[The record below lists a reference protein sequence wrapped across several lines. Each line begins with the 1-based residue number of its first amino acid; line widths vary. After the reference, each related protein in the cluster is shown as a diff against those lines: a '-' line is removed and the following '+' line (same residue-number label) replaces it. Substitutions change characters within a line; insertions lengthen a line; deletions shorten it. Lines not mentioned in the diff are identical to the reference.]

1 MYDDVSEA
9 ENFWGM
15 ITTEND
21 FIVLMTNLRLQM
33 SFVSLAS
40 RFPFELHNIKHSS

>member
-40 RFPFELHNIKHSS
+40 RFHYV